1 MDDMENNPAPE
12 GAELSTPAEEVEQE
26 APETEAEP
34 DQEVEASEGDDETDA
49 EEYED
54 IEWDDGKKYAV
65 PKALKDGFM
74 RQADYTRKTQEVA
87 EARKAFEADRPK
99 FGETVQLQS
108 HGLEKMADLR
118 QIDAQIKAYENV
130 DWDRLQE
137 DDPHE
142 YLRHDRIYRG
152 LSQKKQET
160 TAEYQ
165 RAIGEVQQR
174 QRVEHA
180 RAVQENQRKVAT
192 IVPGW
197 SNETAQQ
204 IRSYGIEQGLSESE
218 LNTVYKA
225 EHVAILNKARM
236 FDELQKSRAKPKSP
250 APAQPVT
257 RIKAK
262 AQKAT
267 VNPDKLSP
275 EDWVKWREKQL
286 ANR

>member
-1 MDDMENNPAPE
+1 MDDEENNPAPE
-12 GAELSTPAEEVEQE
+12 GAELSTPAEEVEQDT
-26 APETEAEP
+26 PETEVEP
-34 DQEVEASEGDDETDA
+34 DQEIEASEGDDETDA

-87 EARKAFEADRPK
+87 EARKAFEADRAK

-108 HGLEKMADLR
+108 HGLEKMAELR

-137 DDPHE
+137 DDPQE

-152 LSQKKQET
+152 LSQKKAET

-225 EHVAILNKARM
+225 EHIAILNKARM
-236 FDELQKSRAKPKSP
+236 FDELQKSRAKPKAP

-286 ANR
+286 ASR